1 MEYFVYI
8 GTLIAIYATL
18 TISLNL
24 LVGYTGLISI
34 AQAGIYGVGAYTTAL
49 LALHLTNDLL
59 AGQVA
64 YQLLCAGVAERA
76 GERAADLAGQ
86 AERAAPFLGNVD
98 GLDLDRSAGA
108 ARRKAEQPFAG
119 TVIRHLLFDDLRPRC

>member
-1 MEYFVYI
+1 MEYFIYI

-49 LALHLTNDLL
+49 LALHVTNDLL
-59 AGQVA
+59 
-64 YQLLCAGVAERA
+64 
-76 GERAADLAGQ
+76 DLV
-86 AERAAPFLGNVD
+86 R
-98 GLDLDRSAGA
+98 
-108 ARRKAEQPFAG
+108 ARRRSPACWC
-119 TVIRHLLFDDLRPRC
+119 R